1 MNTTARNSATYIK
14 PEVVSASS
22 AKSIIRNPEAIKVGH
37 SFDGSQATSP
47 AYAADE

>member
-1 MNTTARNSATYIK
+1 MNTTARHTTTYVK

-37 SFDGSQATSP
+37 SFDGTQATSP